1 MSSDRKP
8 RSSSK
13 TASREAAS
21 RKAKPTSGS
30 GSKSEATSSGRSAG
44 KGGSQAKL
52 RSGGRAKAKGEA
64 QATREEGSEAKP
76 ASRSRGKPRSRV
88 EEKPGSRAEGQARP
102 RTEAKAKG
110 GSEAKPRSRSKPKQQ
125 AGRKREPGEKA
136 GRRRRAPAR
145 EISAGG
151 VVVRGDQVV
160 VIVPTRRASDGSRVL
175 GLPKGHVDPGETP
188 IQAAERE
195 VREETG
201 IVAEAVRELG
211 EARYW
216 YRRNGRTIG
225 KSVSFYL
232 FSHLGG
238 DTADHDDEV
247 EEVRWI
253 GLKEAHTALTH
264 EAEREMVGLALAS
277 LEEGAPKD
285 R

>member
-8 RSSSK
+8 APRSQARSEADSPEATSPQPSSRSRSQARSKGASQQDSRSSSG
-13 TASREAAS
+13 
-21 RKAKPTSGS
+21 AKPKRGS
-30 GSKSEATSSGRSAG
+30 GAKSD
-44 KGGSQAKL
+44 GGSGA
-52 RSGGRAKAKGEA
+52 
-64 QATREEGSEAKP
+64 
-76 ASRSRGKPRSRV
+76 
-88 EEKPGSRAEGQARP
+88 KPGSSAEGKP
-102 RTEAKAKG
+102 KG
-110 GSEAKPRSRSKPKQQ
+110 GSEAKPRSRSRSEPKSESKQQ
-125 AGRKREPGEKA
+125 PGREREPGPKD
-136 GRRRRAPAR
+136 GRRRKAPAR

-151 VVVRGDQVV
+151 VVVRGEEML

-175 GLPKGHVDPGETP
+175 GLPKGHVDPGETA

-201 IVAEAVRELG
+201 IIAEAVRELG

-232 FSHLGG
+232 FTHLGG

-253 GLKEAHTALTH
+253 GLKEAQTALTH
-264 EAEREMVGLALAS
+264 EAEREMVGLALAC